1 MRGSLFVFGG
11 GEGDKECEGDKL
23 GVAKAACPP
32 SRSPCWPPLSRKYKY
47 RCNQKCGTIGRLDES
62 RPKAQNEF

>member
-32 SRSPCWPPLSRKYKY
+32 RAPPVGR
-47 RCNQKCGTIGRLDES
+47 RCRENISTDVIRNVVQ
-62 RPKAQNEF
+62 